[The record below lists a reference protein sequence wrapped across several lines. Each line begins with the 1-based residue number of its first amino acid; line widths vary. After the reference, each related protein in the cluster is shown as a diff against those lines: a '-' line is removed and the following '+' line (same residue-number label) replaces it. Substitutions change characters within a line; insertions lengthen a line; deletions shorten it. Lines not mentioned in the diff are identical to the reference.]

1 MDGEAFDNLTRR
13 FAGGELSRRATL
25 KALAVG
31 GAASLFGR
39 FTADAEAAEGCGGVC
54 ETKNWCADRSH
65 TCGPTGGYG
74 KCFVRRFGGRNI
86 CAELLFQAQ
95 TCDDCKEPNCTDCKC
110 VLAAGGDDKCNNGVN
125 GDDYVCVREL

>member
-1 MDGEAFDNLTRR
+1 MDGEAFNKVTRQ

-39 FTADAEAAEGCGGVC
+39 FTADAEAAGGCGGVC
-54 ETKNWCADRSH
+54 EKKNWCVDRTH
-65 TCGPTGGYG
+65 TCGPG

-86 CAELLFQAQ
+86 CAEVLFQAQ
-95 TCDDCKEPNCTDCKC
+95 TCDACKEPACVGCKC
-110 VLAAGGDDKCNNGVN
+110 VLATGGGDKCNNGTN
-125 GDDYVCVREL
+125 GFDYICVRPVA